1 MEDRMRPPR
10 NLSGWLK
17 VTLPWVL
24 VAGLLLLPAVDSNA
38 NLMRL
43 LFLTAVYS
51 TAGLGWNLLGGMAGQ
66 VSFGFAVFFGMGA
79 YTTALLMHAGHSPY
93 FGFVG
98 GAAIAMLASFFIGL
112 PTFRLRGPYFV
123 IATIGVTEAVRVIM
137 NNLDITGGAS
147 GYRISEDKPF
157 NPLEHYYTA
166 IVAVALAVLVSAI
179 IAHSK
184 FGLALRAI
192 KQDQDAAA
200 DLGVNP
206 YTSKLWIHAIAAGLT
221 GIAGGIY
228 ARRAGFFYPGDVFAF
243 QTGINILLIPV
254 IGGIGTVWGP
264 VLGGVVFIIVEE
276 TISAKYQD
284 FHLLI
289 YGSLLMLIV
298 LVEPGGLIQSKRL
311 WIMLGK
317 LLIGLFTGTTWKALF
332 GILRNRLK
340 KTAVPKGTAVEEKM

>member
-1 MEDRMRPPR
+1 MEDRVKRPS
-10 NLSGWLK
+10 NLSGWLR
-17 VTLPWVL
+17 VILPWVL
-24 VAGLLLLPAVDSNA
+24 LAALLLLPAVDSNA

-66 VSFGFAVFFGMGA
+66 VSFGFAVFFGLGA

-93 FGFVG
+93 FGFLG

-137 NNLDITGGAS
+137 NNLDVTGGAS
-147 GYRISEDKPF
+147 GYRIMEDKPF

-166 IVAVALAVLVSAI
+166 IVAAALAVLVSII
-179 IAHSK
+179 IASSK

-200 DLGVNP
+200 DIGVNP

-254 IGGIGTVWGP
+254 IGGIGTIWGP

-284 FHLLI
+284 FHLMI
-289 YGSLLMLIV
+289 YGGLLMLIV

-311 WIMLGK
+311 WVMLGK
-317 LLIGLFTGTTWKALF
+317 LLIGLFTGATWKALF
-332 GILRNRLK
+332 GILRDRLK
-340 KTAVPKGTAVEEKM
+340 KTAVPESTAH

>member
-1 MEDRMRPPR
+1 MEDRMRPPQ

-17 VTLPWVL
+17 VILPWVL
-24 VAGLLLLPAVDSNA
+24 LAGLLLLPAVDSNA

-93 FGFVG
+93 FGFIG

>member
-1 MEDRMRPPR
+1 MEDRMTPPR

-17 VTLPWVL
+17 LVLPWL
-24 VAGLLLLPAVDSNA
+24 LFAILLLLPVAGPGDNVI
-38 NLMRL
+38 RL
-43 LFLTAVYS
+43 LFLTAVYT
-51 TAGLGWNLLGGMAGQ
+51 TAGLGWNLLGGMTGQ
-66 VSFGFAVFFGMGA
+66 VSFGFAVFFGLGA
-79 YTTALLMHAGHSPY
+79 YTTALFMQFGHSPY

-98 GAAIAMLASFFIGL
+98 AAAMAMVASFFIGL

-137 NNLDITGGAS
+137 NNLEITGGAS
-147 GYRISEDKPF
+147 GYRISEAKPF

-166 IVAVALAVLVSAI
+166 ILAVALGVFVSTI
-179 IAHSK
+179 ITNSK

-206 YTSKLWIHAIAAGLT
+206 YTSKLWVHAIAAGLT

-243 QTGINILLIPV
+243 QTGIYILLMPV

-264 VLGGVVFIIVEE
+264 VLGGIVFVIVEE
-276 TISAKYQD
+276 QISVNFPN

-289 YGSLLMLIV
+289 YGL
-298 LVEPGGLIQSKRL
+298 
-311 WIMLGK
+311 
-317 LLIGLFTGTTWKALF
+317 LLIIIILLEPDGLLGLLRRLF
-332 GILRNRLK
+332 RLLRGKRGDSGSPGADEVLW
-340 KTAVPKGTAVEEKM
+340 GRSRVEGREL

>member
-1 MEDRMRPPR
+1 MKLPR
-10 NLSGWLK
+10 NLSGWLR
-17 VTLPWVL
+17 VILPWVL
-24 VAGLLLLPAVDSNA
+24 LAALLLLPAVDSNA

-93 FGFVG
+93 FGFIG

-166 IVAVALAVLVSAI
+166 IAAVALAVLVSTI
-179 IAHSK
+179 IANSK

-254 IGGIGTVWGP
+254 IGGIGTIWGP
-264 VLGGVVFIIVEE
+264 VLGGVIFIIVEE

-289 YGSLLMLIV
+289 YGALLMLIV

-317 LLIGLFTGTTWKALF
+317 LLIGLFTGTTWKAFF
-332 GILRNRLK
+332 GILRGRRLAK
-340 KTAVPKGTAVEEKM
+340 AQHIEE